1 MTRPFVY
8 SEIGKLKTVLLHR
21 PGKELENLTP
31 TRLKEL
37 LFDDIP
43 YLELA
48 QKEHDVLATVLRE
61 NGVKVLYVTE
71 LLKEAISQDEN
82 LREEFLNDVMKYNN
96 ITSKSLAERMKE
108 YLRTF
113 SMEEMIEK
121 IISGVSFKEVNL
133 GYSSLASQLRRE
145 FPFLIRPMAN
155 LYFQRDPMVTIGRGV
170 TINRMSTNIRR
181 RESFLMDYVYK
192 YHPDF
197 KKNDIPRYYDLEDPF
212 FIEGGDVEIL
222 SSKVVA
228 IGISQ
233 RTEPEAVELLATRLF
248 QSDEPF
254 ERVLAFEIPESRA
267 FMHLDTVFT
276 MLDYDKFV
284 IHPKLQGVI
293 KLFSITPSKDGIH
306 ITSEEGE
313 VGEVL
318 KKYLKLPAIQIIKCG
333 GDDPVVQDRE
343 QWSDGSNTL
352 CVSPG
357 VVIAYSRNYVTNSLI
372 RKAGVE
378 VIEIP
383 SSELSRGRGG
393 PRCMSMPII
402 REKID

>member
-48 QKEHDVLATVLRE
+48 QKEHDVLASVLRE
-61 NGVKVLYVTE
+61 NGVEVLYVTE
-71 LLKEAISQDEN
+71 LLKETLSQDEN
-82 LREEFLNDVMKYNN
+82 LREEFLSDVIKYNN

-113 SMEEMIEK
+113 PTEEMIEK
-121 IISGVSFKEVNL
+121 VISGVSFKEVNL

-181 RESFLMDYVYK
+181 RESLLMDYVYK

-228 IGISQ
+228 VGISQ

-276 MLDYDKFV
+276 MLDYYKFV

-293 KLFSITPSKDGIH
+293 RLFSITPSKYGIH

>member
-113 SMEEMIEK
+113 STEEMIEK

-181 RESFLMDYVYK
+181 RESLLMDYVYK

-293 KLFSITPSKDGIH
+293 RLFSITSSKDGIH

-352 CVSPG
+352 CISPG

>member
-113 SMEEMIEK
+113 STEEMIEK

-181 RESFLMDYVYK
+181 RESLLMDYVYK